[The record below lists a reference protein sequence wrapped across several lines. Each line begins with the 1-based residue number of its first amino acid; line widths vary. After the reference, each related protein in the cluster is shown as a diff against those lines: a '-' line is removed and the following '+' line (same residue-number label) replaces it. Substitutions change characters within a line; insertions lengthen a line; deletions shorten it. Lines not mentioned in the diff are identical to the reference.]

1 MAFLKLDK
9 IVFVIA
15 GKDDRKPLMTAPE
28 TRHQLGISVLE
39 NFAPIFCAPMPSYF
53 PAGGLA

>member
-28 TRHQLGISVLE
+28 TRDPQRTATDGNGVSSLRG
-39 NFAPIFCAPMPSYF
+39 
-53 PAGGLA
+53 